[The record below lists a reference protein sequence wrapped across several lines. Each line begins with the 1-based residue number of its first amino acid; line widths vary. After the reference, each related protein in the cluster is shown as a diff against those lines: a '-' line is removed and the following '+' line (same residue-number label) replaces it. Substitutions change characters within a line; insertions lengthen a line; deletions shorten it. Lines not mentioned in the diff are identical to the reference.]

1 MCFLRSEGLAHE
13 AQVIEDTE
21 FAEAAAKAR
30 SGAESASEAE
40 SMLKT
45 LLAEEETRVAE
56 AVAFAE
62 VLVPMLAKR
71 LAALIPVARIP
82 STASFPV
89 REKKPGHDENRGI
102 ADFIDDMLAQER
114 TGTG

>member
-1 MCFLRSEGLAHE
+1 MCFLRSEGLVLE
-13 AQVIEDTE
+13 AQVIEQTE
-21 FAEAAAKAR
+21 FADAAAKAR
-30 SGAESASEAE
+30 GACESE
-40 SMLKT
+40 SDADSILKA
-45 LLAEEETRVAE
+45 LLADEEGRVAD
-56 AVAFAE
+56 AIAFAE

-71 LAALIPVARIP
+71 LSALVPAPRVSAASI
-82 STASFPV
+82 TA